1 MPRLREFGIGF
12 KKIAH
17 GRGGSRDMKYVK
29 NNNALKEEPLF
40 KERLERNV
48 LDITEHVED
57 VLRVTLIFNAL
68 TYE

>member
-1 MPRLREFGIGF
+1 
-12 KKIAH
+12 
-17 GRGGSRDMKYVK
+17 MKYVK
-29 NNNALKEEPLF
+29 NNNTLKEEPLF

>member
-1 MPRLREFGIGF
+1 
-12 KKIAH
+12 
-17 GRGGSRDMKYVK
+17 MKYVK